1 MKNEQISK
9 SEEIINFMEVNS
21 NIKLLPYQKLLLYMQ
36 HRFNGVFNFYSGRRY
51 SKKFDTY
58 ILLLNRAL
66 FMEDDEKI
74 AVVSPKEVKEMNRE
88 ELFSWLQND
97 YWK

>member
-1 MKNEQISK
+1 MKNINNEKYYDFIEQ
-9 SEEIINFMEVNS
+9 NFNV
-21 NIKLLPYQKLLLYMQ
+21 KLLPYQKILINAQ
-36 HRFNGVFNFYSGRRY
+36 SKIDNVFYGTRHY
-51 SKKFDTY
+51 TKKMDNY

-66 FMEDDEKI
+66 FMKDDEKI